1 MRTVI
6 GYYYKTLTADL
17 LKSQGV
23 DKNELIGTTIQ
34 LCFGVAV
41 DSYTIKDI
49 KPNNIDDIDKMV
61 SQNIG
66 VVKHFD
72 TENYIAEVIFE
83 FPMPEDVFNQYY
95 KDEKPIYK
103 N

>member
-1 MRTVI
+1 MKQVI

-17 LKSQGV
+17 LKSQDV
-23 DKNELIGTTIQ
+23 NKNELIGTKVQ

-41 DSYTIKDI
+41 DSSTIKDI
-49 KPNNIDDIDKMV
+49 KSDIDDIDKMV

-66 VVKHFD
+66 VIKHFD
-72 TENYIAEVIFE
+72 TEKYIAEVMFE
-83 FPMPEDVFNQYY
+83 FPMPEDVFNKYY
-95 KDEKPIYK
+95 SDEKPIYK